1 MNDEIIAI
9 YCLCYD
15 ILKAMNHR
23 GDEQQQMSDGEVMTT
38 AIVAMLYYCG
48 NFEKARKA
56 MSEPKYIPKML
67 SRSRFNRRLHR
78 TEAMLLTVFETLG
91 QVWKQLNIASIYSI
105 DSFLFVTI
113 SVSQSQSSMISMMY
127 TEDIKSVRNDIFTVS
142 RFI

>member
-9 YCLCYD
+9 YCLCDD
-15 ILKAMNHR
+15 ILKGMNHR

-78 TEAMLLTVFETLG
+78 T
-91 QVWKQLNIASIYSI
+91 
-105 DSFLFVTI
+105 
-113 SVSQSQSSMISMMY
+113 
-127 TEDIKSVRNDIFTVS
+127 
-142 RFI
+142 